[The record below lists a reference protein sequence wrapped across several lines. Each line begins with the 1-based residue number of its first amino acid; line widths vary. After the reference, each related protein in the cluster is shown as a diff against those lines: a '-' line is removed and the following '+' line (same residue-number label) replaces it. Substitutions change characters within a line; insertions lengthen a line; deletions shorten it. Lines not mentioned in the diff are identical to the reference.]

1 MKTTDVI
8 LICEALNIQVTPAF
22 GSVVGKKKKIY
33 IQNPYKSEP
42 LSSSPITFLPTT
54 AAKNGMFLDSL
65 PDILRSHKN
74 FQKSFLP
81 FGYLSYLSNWP

>member
-8 LICEALNIQVTPAF
+8 LICEALNIQVTLAF
-22 GSVVGKKKKIY
+22 GSVVGKKKIF
-33 IQNPYKSEP
+33 IQNPYKYEP

-65 PDILRSHKN
+65 PDILSSHKN

>member
-8 LICEALNIQVTPAF
+8 LICEALNIQVTLAF
-22 GSVVGKKKKIY
+22 GSVVGKKKIF

-54 AAKNGMFLDSL
+54 AAKNWNVSRLFAGYFEFTQKL
-65 PDILRSHKN
+65 PKKFSTVW
-74 FQKSFLP
+74 LP
-81 FGYLSYLSNWP
+81 LIPE